1 MRRRMKSWIR
11 NSRFTRIQIDLD
23 ARTVLRAL
31 ADNYELAAGLD
42 EAAMKRV
49 SLDEDA
55 IVILTYDDEA
65 DITSIVI
72 LVETTGESE

>member
-1 MRRRMKSWIR
+1 MKSWIR